1 VEERELLRCNDMAKI
16 RVRVWAKKC
25 LAENGIST
33 TEEIAEYIEN
43 RSTVGV
49 KSVRS
54 LGSILS
60 STTGIEK
67 CGKTLVRSAGR
78 SYYVNQWKLRQ
89 IIGEQQGDE
98 ENEY

>member
-1 VEERELLRCNDMAKI
+1 MAKI
-16 RVRVWAKKC
+16 RVRIWAKEC

-67 CGKTLVRSAGR
+67 CGKTFAYPYRLKRHQNSKTKRGCKKGGVK
-78 SYYVNQWKLRQ
+78 YT
-89 IIGEQQGDE
+89 
-98 ENEY
+98 